1 MDRLYTDE
9 EVKAACIREHLRRR
23 GEPVPRR
30 WQGEG
35 PLVYEKWK
43 TLSENRRYEM
53 NPVGSVRVRHGERNG
68 GHVLRRF
75 TKNGSLCVE
84 VWKGT
89 KHTTL
94 RVWHLMDKYYKD
106 TPYPQDWKPKP
117 RVKVVVEKEDGR
129 RKLTE
134 EQRQGIKDSPLSPM
148 QIHRTGEFPVGRRH
162 ISRIKNG
169 V

>member
-1 MDRLYTDE
+1 MERIYTDE
-9 EVKAACIREHLRRR
+9 EVRFACIREHLRRR
-23 GEPVPRR
+23 GKLVPRR

-35 PLVYEKWK
+35 PKVYEKWK

-53 NPVGSVRVRHGERNG
+53 NPAGTIRVRYSERNG

-75 TKNGSLCVE
+75 RKNGSLCVE

-94 RVWHLMDKYYKD
+94 RVWHLMEKYYANTD
-106 TPYPQDWKPKP
+106 YPPDWRPKE
-117 RVKVVVEKEDGR
+117 RKKVVVEKEDGR

-134 EQRQGIKDSPLSPM
+134 EERQAIIESPLSPS
-148 QIHRTGEFPVGRRH
+148 QIARAGTFPVARRH

-169 V
+169 R